1 MCYMKADE
9 VGVRDL
15 RQNLS
20 KYLRKVER
28 GRTLR
33 VLARGRPVATLAPL
47 PGESSSLDDLIR
59 EGRAIPAGRNLA
71 AVTPLPPKR
80 SGKTLSDALQEQREE
95 RLR

>member
-9 VGVRDL
+9 VGVREL

-33 VLARGRPVATLAPL
+33 VLDRGRPVATLAPL
-47 PGESSSLDDLIR
+47 PGSVASLEDLIR

-71 AVTPLPPKR
+71 SITPLPPKK
-80 SGKTLSDALQEQREE
+80 SGRTLSEALEEQREE